1 VADVAEHLPTR
12 CEALS
17 SIKDM
22 EAEDYE
28 IWADTSQIIHNIT
41 NASWRFCRVKSLKET
56 VATHKK

>member
-1 VADVAEHLPTR
+1 MEAGAEAVADVAEHLPTR

-28 IWADTSQIIHNIT
+28 I
-41 NASWRFCRVKSLKET
+41 
-56 VATHKK
+56 